1 MVSGYAAWLRETPA
15 PVGRGCRVARAVLR
29 GRAADAGAV
38 PATPRMREQCRTAE
52 ARTRPGTADASAAIG
67 RAANA
72 GAVPDGRER
81 RRCYLP
87 AAASVVELP
96 EAAPAAVDVAVD
108 CCWVAVVESVRA

>member
-1 MVSGYAAWLRETPA
+1 MPD
-15 PVGRGCRVARAVLR
+15 GRGLDEARHR
-29 GRAADAGAV
+29 GRIRG
-38 PATPRMREQCRTAE
+38 RKR
-52 ARTRPGTADASAAIG
+52 
-67 RAANA
+67 RAANRSIGTSDRFA
-72 GAVPDGRER
+72 AAWER